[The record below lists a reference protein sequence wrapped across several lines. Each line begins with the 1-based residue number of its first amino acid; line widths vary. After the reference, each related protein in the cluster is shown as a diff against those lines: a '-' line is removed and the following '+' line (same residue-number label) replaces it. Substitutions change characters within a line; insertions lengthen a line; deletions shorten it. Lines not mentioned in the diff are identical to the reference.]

1 MLLIKF
7 YFTVLSVVAPKMAA
21 NQAFR
26 FFQKVRKKDIRPRE
40 EPFYENAKELI
51 VPGMIKNT
59 KVYISGKDNGK
70 LMLMIHGWDSNP
82 GSLGKV
88 AKKFVELE
96 YKVISLTLPAHGYN
110 EGSYT
115 NMLEAKVALKTL
127 LQYIDPKEAIPAVT
141 HSFGSGVL
149 SYAFSELDY
158 KLSSVVFLTSP
169 NKIMDIFDDFKD
181 LIGLG
186 DGAFKFM
193 CTMTNDVLGERIQ
206 ELNMADK
213 LKDVDVNRLK
223 IIHDKNDKVIPFKN
237 AVNLVESNKE
247 FHLSTYENIGHYRM
261 LWNEDVIK
269 ETIAFI
275 DG

>member
-1 MLLIKF
+1 
-7 YFTVLSVVAPKMAA
+7 
-21 NQAFR
+21 
-26 FFQKVRKKDIRPRE
+26 
-40 EPFYENAKELI
+40 
-51 VPGMIKNT
+51 
-59 KVYISGKDNGK
+59 
-70 LMLMIHGWDSNP
+70 
-82 GSLGKV
+82 
-88 AKKFVELE
+88 
-96 YKVISLTLPAHGYN
+96 
-110 EGSYT
+110 
-115 NMLEAKVALKTL
+115 
-127 LQYIDPKEAIPAVT
+127 
-141 HSFGSGVL
+141 
-149 SYAFSELDY
+149 
-158 KLSSVVFLTSP
+158 
-169 NKIMDIFDDFKD
+169 MDIFDDFKD